1 MASWQPKTYY
11 AYYYYV
17 AVRIRHANL
26 WRRCGQIS
34 SLTPIIGERVF
45 FAIKFYR
52 INRIMKSLV
61 IGFSS
66 SLFVHIQLISTHASQ
81 FVLVFVH
88 FGREVIFSW
97 NQKSSWSNNNR
108 VSRAGSSQMRS
119 FYGNTTLRREASST
133 DYFISLS
140 AYRSLEHRI

>member
-1 MASWQPKTYY
+1 MLTFGEG
-11 AYYYYV
+11 V
-17 AVRIRHANL
+17 AKFLLLHP
-26 WRRCGQIS
+26 S
-34 SLTPIIGERVF
+34 SAKEFRVF

-61 IGFSS
+61 IEFSS
-66 SLFVHIQLISTHASQ
+66 SLFVHIQFISTHASQ

>member
-1 MASWQPKTYY
+1 MLTFGEG
-11 AYYYYV
+11 V
-17 AVRIRHANL
+17 AKFLLLHH
-26 WRRCGQIS
+26 S
-34 SLTPIIGERVF
+34 SAKEFSFLF

-61 IGFSS
+61 KEFSS
-66 SLFVHIQLISTHASQ
+66 SLFVHIQFLLTQASQ
-81 FVLVFVH
+81 FVLVFLH

-119 FYGNTTLRREASST
+119 FFGNTTLRREASST

-140 AYRSLEHRI
+140 AYRS